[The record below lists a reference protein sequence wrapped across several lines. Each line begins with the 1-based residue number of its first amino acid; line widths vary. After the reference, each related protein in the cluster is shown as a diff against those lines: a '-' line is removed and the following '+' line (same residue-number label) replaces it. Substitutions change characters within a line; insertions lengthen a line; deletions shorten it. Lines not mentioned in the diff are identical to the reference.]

1 MEPHL
6 LGDRA
11 VFRILQKKK
20 KKEAYVILSK
30 KNGRN

>member
-1 MEPHL
+1 M

-20 KKEAYVILSK
+20 KKRLMSYCQK
-30 KNGRN
+30 KMAEIKR